1 MSLTTRPSSKA
12 SKSPSQSSL
21 SSHLAMLDLKS
32 RILSSLSKLSDRDTH
47 QIAVDDLE
55 NIISSLPAD
64 GFPMFLS
71 SLLHDPIPSPGDPT
85 GARSSPIVARRE
97 SIRLLALLCAAY
109 PDSAAAHLP
118 KIINLIVRRL
128 KDPVSDASLR
138 DACGDAAGSLAAIY
152 LRSNAEETGNG
163 RTGAAAPVAGLF
175 VKPLLEVMGEQSKT
189 VQAGAAMCLGK
200 VVEGGGGGGGAAAF
214 QRLCPRICKMIG
226 AQSCLAKGSLLSVLS
241 KLAQVGAI
249 SSQSIPNVLQSVREC
264 LENNDWATR
273 KAAADTLSVLAS
285 QSSHLVADAAS
296 QTIASLEACRFDKVK
311 PVRESMMEALQLW
324 KKISDKGENYTPE
337 SLKVVES
344 GHADE
349 NLDSKDFNL
358 NSDRPESVKDSS
370 ADSSSTGGVP
380 LSHGKCTIL
389 PENAADLLK
398 IKAPSLK
405 DKELNPEFFQKLE
418 SRNSDDVP
426 VEVVVP
432 RKRPQSSHSK
442 DGKEKGSADGDPRG
456 DRGVAAG
463 CELNENLEH
472 SYRRYNTT
480 ERRLGAHGRQQNSDF
495 LARDKLSEQFRFRDL
510 KLRACDA
517 SNRVEFNP
525 GDSFAGRSSI
535 SRTDGLVESSFMNNN
550 VNWLGIQRQLSHLER
565 QQAYLMNMLQDFME
579 GSHDSLITL
588 EDRVHGLERVVE
600 EMARDLSISAGRR
613 GGNMIVGFEGSP
625 GRSLATTM
633 DFKTTTSKFG
643 RGGESRIPYPERYL
657 STDGMASVSRGKESR
672 RSDSERWDSYAHAAP
687 RNGMLSGRRGLV
699 ASSADGRFLRN
710 EHGGDQVVSRRAWDK
725 GDGPFRLG
733 EGPSARS
740 VWQAS
745 KDEATLEAIRVAGD
759 DNGTS
764 RAATR
769 RPVPEKDMD
778 AMADGNSGQEGD
790 PVWASWARA
799 MDSVHIGDMDS
810 TYAEVLSTGDDV
822 LLLKLM
828 ERSGPVINE
837 LSGEVAI
844 ELLHAVGQL
853 LLEQSLFDI
862 AFAWIQQLMNLVTE
876 NGADF
881 LSIPM
886 EVKREIL
893 MNLHEVSTM
902 DLLQDRYGASANQAL
917 AQLASAW
924 GISIQHLMK

>member
-1 MSLTTRPSSKA
+1 MSSTTRSSSKA

-163 RTGAAAPVAGLF
+163 RSGAAAPVAGLF

-200 VVEGGGGGGGAAAF
+200 VVEGGGGGGGGGAAAF

-249 SSQSIPNVLQSVREC
+249 SSQSMPNVLQSVREC

-273 KAAADTLSVLAS
+273 KAAADTFSVLAS
-285 QSSHLVADAAS
+285 QSSHLIADGAS

-311 PVRESMMEALQLW
+311 PVRESVMEALQLW
-324 KKISDKGENYTPE
+324 KKISDKGAE
-337 SLKVVES
+337 SLK
-344 GHADE
+344 GHSDE
-349 NLDSKDFNL
+349 NLDSKDLNL
-358 NSDRPESVKDSS
+358 NSDRQESVKDSS
-370 ADSSSTGGVP
+370 ADSSSTGGAP
-380 LSHGKCTIL
+380 LSPVKCTIL

-442 DGKEKGSADGDPRG
+442 DGKEKGSAEG
-456 DRGVAAG
+456 GVVAG

-472 SYRRYNTT
+472 SYRRYNTS

-495 LARDKLSEQFRFRDL
+495 LARDKFSEQLRFRDS
-510 KLRACDA
+510 KLRGCDA

-525 GDSFAGRSSI
+525 GDSFASRSSI
-535 SRTDGLVESSFMNNN
+535 SRTDGLVESSFMNNK

-565 QQAYLMNMLQDFME
+565 QQAYLMNMLQHFME

-600 EMARDLSISAGRR
+600 EMARDLSISFGRR
-613 GGNMIVGFEGSP
+613 GGNMTVGFEGSP
-625 GRSLATTM
+625 VRSLATTM

-643 RGGESRIPYPERYL
+643 RGAESRIPYL
-657 STDGMASVSRGKESR
+657 STDGMASVSRGKEF
-672 RSDSERWDSYAHAAP
+672 YAHAAP
-687 RNGMLSGRRGLV
+687 RRGLM
-699 ASSADGRFLRN
+699 ASSAGGRLLRN
-710 EHGGDQVVSRRAWDK
+710 EHGGDQVGSGRRAWDK
-725 GDGPFRLG
+725 ADGPFRLG

-778 AMADGNSGQEGD
+778 AMADGDSGQEG
-790 PVWASWARA
+790 A
-799 MDSVHIGDMDS
+799 MDSIRIGDVDS
-810 TYAEVLSTGDDV
+810 AYAEVLSRGDDV
-822 LLLKLM
+822 MLLKLM

-837 LSGEVAI
+837 LSDEVAI

-862 AFAWIQQLMNLVTE
+862 AFAWIQQVFARSIFFSKALIHRFTKTPP
-876 NGADF
+876 GADPALILRGGKF
-881 LSIPM
+881 INMSGVQGGNAPWRGSTCPVRSR
-886 EVKREIL
+886 VKEQRPCGGFRGQRPH
-893 MNLHEVSTM
+893 N
-902 DLLQDRYGASANQAL
+902 NF
-917 AQLASAW
+917 W
-924 GISIQHLMK
+924 F

>member
-1 MSLTTRPSSKA
+1 MSSTTRSSSKA

-163 RTGAAAPVAGLF
+163 RSGAAAPVAGLF

-200 VVEGGGGGGGAAAF
+200 VVEGGGGGGGGGAAAF

-249 SSQSIPNVLQSVREC
+249 SSQSMPNVLQSVREC

-273 KAAADTLSVLAS
+273 KAAADTFSVLAS
-285 QSSHLVADAAS
+285 QSSHLIADGAS

-311 PVRESMMEALQLW
+311 PVRESVMEALQLW
-324 KKISDKGENYTPE
+324 KKISDKGAE
-337 SLKVVES
+337 SLKVGES
-344 GHADE
+344 GHSDE
-349 NLDSKDFNL
+349 NLDSKDLNL
-358 NSDRPESVKDSS
+358 NSDRQESVKDSS
-370 ADSSSTGGVP
+370 ADSSSTGGAP
-380 LSHGKCTIL
+380 LSPVKCTIL

-442 DGKEKGSADGDPRG
+442 DGKEKGSAEG
-456 DRGVAAG
+456 GVVAG

-472 SYRRYNTT
+472 SYRRYNTS

-495 LARDKLSEQFRFRDL
+495 LARDKFSEQLRFRDS
-510 KLRACDA
+510 KLRGCDA

-525 GDSFAGRSSI
+525 GDSFASRSSI
-535 SRTDGLVESSFMNNN
+535 SRTDGLVESSFMNNK

-565 QQAYLMNMLQDFME
+565 QQAYLMNMLQHFME

-600 EMARDLSISAGRR
+600 EMARDLSISFGRR
-613 GGNMIVGFEGSP
+613 GGNMTVGFEGSP
-625 GRSLATTM
+625 VRSLATTM

-643 RGGESRIPYPERYL
+643 RGAESRIPYL
-657 STDGMASVSRGKESR
+657 STDGMASVSRGKEF
-672 RSDSERWDSYAHAAP
+672 YAHAAP
-687 RNGMLSGRRGLV
+687 RRGLM
-699 ASSADGRFLRN
+699 ASSAGGRLLRN
-710 EHGGDQVVSRRAWDK
+710 EHGGDQVGSGRRAWDK
-725 GDGPFRLG
+725 ADGPFRLG

-778 AMADGNSGQEGD
+778 AMADGDSGQEG
-790 PVWASWARA
+790 A
-799 MDSVHIGDMDS
+799 MDSIRIGDVDS
-810 TYAEVLSTGDDV
+810 AYAEVLSRGDDV
-822 LLLKLM
+822 MLLKLM

-837 LSGEVAI
+837 LSDEVAI

-862 AFAWIQQLMNLVTE
+862 AFAWIQQICQGSKGATPPGEARPAQSGRGSRSSAPAGVFGDSALITIFGFDE
-876 NGADF
+876 SGNGEWSRF
-881 LSIPM
+881 P
-886 EVKREIL
+886 
-893 MNLHEVSTM
+893 
-902 DLLQDRYGASANQAL
+902 
-917 AQLASAW
+917 
-924 GISIQHLMK
+924 

>member
-1 MSLTTRPSSKA
+1 MSSTTRSSSKA

-163 RTGAAAPVAGLF
+163 RSGAAAPVAGLF

-200 VVEGGGGGGGAAAF
+200 VVEGGGGGGGGGAAAF

-249 SSQSIPNVLQSVREC
+249 SSQSMPNVLQSVREC

-273 KAAADTLSVLAS
+273 KAAADTFSVLAS
-285 QSSHLVADAAS
+285 QSSHLIADGAS

-311 PVRESMMEALQLW
+311 PVRESVMEALQLW
-324 KKISDKGENYTPE
+324 KKISDKGAE
-337 SLKVVES
+337 SLKVGES
-344 GHADE
+344 GHSDE
-349 NLDSKDFNL
+349 NLDSKDLNL
-358 NSDRPESVKDSS
+358 NSDRQESVKDSS
-370 ADSSSTGGVP
+370 ADSSSTGGAP
-380 LSHGKCTIL
+380 LSPVKCTIL

-442 DGKEKGSADGDPRG
+442 DGKEKGSAEG
-456 DRGVAAG
+456 GVVAG

-472 SYRRYNTT
+472 SYRRYNTS

-495 LARDKLSEQFRFRDL
+495 LARDKFSEQLRFRDS
-510 KLRACDA
+510 KLRGCDA

-525 GDSFAGRSSI
+525 GDSFASRSSI
-535 SRTDGLVESSFMNNN
+535 SRTDGLVESSFMNNK

-565 QQAYLMNMLQDFME
+565 QQAYLMNMLQHFME

-600 EMARDLSISAGRR
+600 EMARDLSISFGRR
-613 GGNMIVGFEGSP
+613 GGNMTVGFEGSP
-625 GRSLATTM
+625 VRSLATTM

-643 RGGESRIPYPERYL
+643 RGAESRIPYL
-657 STDGMASVSRGKESR
+657 STDGMASVSRGKEF
-672 RSDSERWDSYAHAAP
+672 YAHAAP
-687 RNGMLSGRRGLV
+687 RRGLM
-699 ASSADGRFLRN
+699 ASSAGGRLLRN
-710 EHGGDQVVSRRAWDK
+710 EHGGDQVGSGRRAWDK
-725 GDGPFRLG
+725 ADGPFRLG

-778 AMADGNSGQEGD
+778 AMADGDSGQEG
-790 PVWASWARA
+790 A
-799 MDSVHIGDMDS
+799 MDSIRIGDVDS
-810 TYAEVLSTGDDV
+810 AYAEVLSRGDDV
-822 LLLKLM
+822 MLLKLM

-837 LSGEVAI
+837 LSDEVAI

-893 MNLHEVSTM
+893 LNLHEVSTM
-902 DLLQDRYGASANQAL
+902 DLQEDSYGASANQL
-917 AQLASAW
+917 LSQLASAW

>member
-128 KDPVSDASLR
+128 KTLYQTLLFVT
-138 DACGDAAGSLAAIY
+138 LAVMRLARW
-152 LRSNAEETGNG
+152 LRSISDPMLRKPEMDG
-163 RTGAAAPVAGLF
+163 RGRRRRWL
-175 VKPLLEVMGEQSKT
+175 VMGEQSKT

-249 SSQSIPNVLQSVREC
+249 SSLSIPNVLQSVREC

-349 NLDSKDFNL
+349 NSDSKDFNL

-442 DGKEKGSADGDPRG
+442 DGKEKGSADGDPSG

-495 LARDKLSEQFRFRDL
+495 LARDKLSEQFRFRDS

-535 SRTDGLVESSFMNNN
+535 SRTDGLVESSLMNNK

-565 QQAYLMNMLQDFME
+565 QQAYLMNMLQE
-579 GSHDSLITL
+579 LNHQNKL
-588 EDRVHGLERVVE
+588 
-600 EMARDLSISAGRR
+600 
-613 GGNMIVGFEGSP
+613 
-625 GRSLATTM
+625 
-633 DFKTTTSKFG
+633 
-643 RGGESRIPYPERYL
+643 
-657 STDGMASVSRGKESR
+657 
-672 RSDSERWDSYAHAAP
+672 
-687 RNGMLSGRRGLV
+687 
-699 ASSADGRFLRN
+699 
-710 EHGGDQVVSRRAWDK
+710 
-725 GDGPFRLG
+725 
-733 EGPSARS
+733 
-740 VWQAS
+740 
-745 KDEATLEAIRVAGD
+745 
-759 DNGTS
+759 
-764 RAATR
+764 
-769 RPVPEKDMD
+769 
-778 AMADGNSGQEGD
+778 
-790 PVWASWARA
+790 
-799 MDSVHIGDMDS
+799 
-810 TYAEVLSTGDDV
+810 VLSY
-822 LLLKLM
+822 
-828 ERSGPVINE
+828 
-837 LSGEVAI
+837 
-844 ELLHAVGQL
+844 
-853 LLEQSLFDI
+853 I
-862 AFAWIQQLMNLVTE
+862 ANFA
-876 NGADF
+876 
-881 LSIPM
+881 
-886 EVKREIL
+886 
-893 MNLHEVSTM
+893 
-902 DLLQDRYGASANQAL
+902 
-917 AQLASAW
+917 
-924 GISIQHLMK
+924 